1 MEDSNFFIKY
11 KNIVSSPKSNY
22 YFITLTITALVLLI
36 VPLLIL
42 SVTFSLPP
50 AKSTKQ
56 NNHISTLNDT
66 GKVLGTQPEYS
77 FTDDW
82 NVSLSYPE
90 AAIYSPEID
99 IIAGL
104 GELKEGFKFVS
115 YKIEYGLGSSPSEWS
130 TKGITLVD
138 GGKNPKV
145 GGRKR
150 ATWDTS
156 KFKNNQVYTLRLIFK
171 TNDNRSVQVSR
182 KLIVDRDVL
191 PGWPKNLQVY
201 NDHGTPIA
209 ADLDNDGHKEI
220 LFINSKHLESTG
232 RSQEKIF
239 AFKKDGSSL
248 EGWPVTLPQITSTEI
263 REYDELSAGTGSSL
277 AITNLIGDKKKEVV
291 AINGEKIIVLNSKG
305 KTLSGWPQSVPHLKS
320 TVSVGDLDGDGS
332 KEIVVLA
339 ADYSAD
345 NNFLKIYVFN
355 DDGTLVA
362 GFPKTIF
369 KKEKNLQKFAQNT
382 VYDINLVD
390 LDNDKK
396 KEIIF
401 HPKFHKHDTIY
412 ILDYKGNNLTGW
424 PKTIKGFEIYR
435 TIAGDIT
442 GDGEKEI
449 IAYYSEPLKEVEPNS
464 LKRGDTYVSAFNK
477 KGEVLEGYPIKSA
490 QAVKN
495 MGPTLADVSGDEVL
509 DVVIPSFRIYKEDV
523 PYKYSPIAI
532 SKGNFEVLSCCN
544 YQHDNL
550 QAVVDFNGDGE
561 PNIIATSRGT
571 DMIHVLKRY
580 TATDGKIGWTPIW
593 QEKAGD
599 FKGQP
604 IVTDLDNN
612 GKWDIITTVDYGVSS
627 FILVWEPKNNNF
639 VNGLPWD
646 QYLKDEARTSTY
658 ISTTKKIDYDS
669 EKDTDPPSTPTNLK
683 SETIKHNRVD
693 LSWGASLD
701 NTVVTDY
708 EILRDNIKIAN
719 TANTK
724 YSDETVQSDTTY
736 KYQVI
741 AIDLAGNTS
750 EPSEIL
756 SVSTPDKPKE
766 RFLQVNQNIIIG
778 LLLLLVVIFVIS
790 FSWWWKWKKRK
801 STLDSKSNPKKPDK

>member
-1 MEDSNFFIKY
+1 MGVSNFFIKY
-11 KNIVSSPKSNY
+11 KQTISSPNSNY

-42 SVTFSLPP
+42 SVAFSFPLV
-50 AKSTKQ
+50 KSTKQ
-56 NNHISTLNDT
+56 NNHISTFNDT

-156 KFKNNQVYTLRLIFK
+156 KLKANQVYSLRMIVK
-171 TNDNRSVQVSR
+171 TNDGRSVQVSR
-182 KLIVDRDVL
+182 ELIVDRDVL

-220 LFINSKHLESTG
+220 VLINSKHLESTG

-248 EGWPVTLPQITSTEI
+248 EGWPVTLPQITSTEV

-291 AINGEKIIVLNSKG
+291 ARNGEKIIVLNSKG

-339 ADYSAD
+339 TDYSAD

-369 KKEKNLQKFAQNT
+369 KKEKKLQKFAQNT

-396 KEIIF
+396 KEIVF
-401 HPKFHKHDTIY
+401 HPKFYKHDTIY
-412 ILDYKGNNLTGW
+412 ILNYKGNNLTGW

-435 TIAGDIT
+435 TVVGDIT

-477 KGEVLEGYPIKSA
+477 KGEVIEGYPIKSA

-495 MGPTLADVSGDEVL
+495 MGPTLADVSGDGVL

-571 DMIHVLKRY
+571 DIIHVLKKY
-580 TATDGKIGWTPIW
+580 TATDGKNRWSPIW
-593 QEKAGD
+593 QKKAGD

-612 GKWDIITTVDYGVSS
+612 GKWDIITTVAYGVSS

-658 ISTTKKIDYDS
+658 ISTTKKVDYDS
-669 EKDTDPPSTPTNLK
+669 EKDTEPPSTPTDLK
-683 SETIKHNRVD
+683 AEIVELNKID

-701 NTVVTDY
+701 NTGVTDY

-724 YSDETVQSDTTY
+724 YLDETVQSDTTY

-741 AIDLAGNTS
+741 AIDLAGNAS

-756 SVSTPDKPKE
+756 SVSTPDEPEE
-766 RFLQVNQNIIIG
+766 RFLQVNQNMTIG
-778 LLLLLVVIFVIS
+778 LLLVLIVIFIIG
-790 FSWWWKWKKRK
+790 FSWWWKRKKRK
-801 STLDSKSNPKKPDK
+801 IKTETKPNYNKLL